1 MTVEAR
7 TVVDVLD
14 QAALDVL
21 PVAVFICDAPAGT
34 IVRWNRCAIE
44 LCGRELRHHESFSGL
59 LRDVTVSHERMSTPT
74 SSDPIA
80 AAIRDGRPLRNIEA
94 VLGPVGRP
102 GAIRVSV
109 CSNPVHDAN
118 GQTTG
123 AIAVCHAVGRMET
136 DGAPQLDERRLT
148 LALEAGKLGWWELD
162 LETRQLRS
170 SPQCRANHGV
180 SPDTDVTERRH
191 MEHALRD
198 SEERFHTL
206 ADNIAQLAWMADETG
221 WIFWYNRRWLEYT
234 GKTLEEMQGW
244 GWQQVH
250 HPDHVE
256 AVVQKIRHCFESGE
270 AWEDTFPLRAKDG
283 TYGWFLSRALPI
295 RDAQGRITRW
305 FGTNTDVS
313 DQRRAEDALL
323 DCDRRKDE
331 FLALLGHELRTPL
344 APIIAAAR
352 LLQLTGPP
360 NPRLEKIRGTIVRQA
375 EHMTKLIEDLLDVGR
390 ITTGMLRLEKRR
402 VALNAILGQA
412 VEASAPLIERRRHTI
427 AVSMADTPVY
437 LDVDAGRIVQVICN
451 LLNNAAKYMEEGR
464 RIELSGAQQSGLA
477 IIRVRDE
484 GVGIAPEMLNRIFD
498 RFVQVGTSTYRS
510 DGGLGVG
517 LSLVKSL
524 IERHG
529 GTVEARSQGI
539 GTGSEFIVCLP
550 VHAEKEVT
558 A

>member
-1 MTVEAR
+1 
-7 TVVDVLD
+7 
-14 QAALDVL
+14 
-21 PVAVFICDAPAGT
+21 
-34 IVRWNRCAIE
+34 
-44 LCGRELRHHESFSGL
+44 
-59 LRDVTVSHERMSTPT
+59 
-74 SSDPIA
+74 
-80 AAIRDGRPLRNIEA
+80 

-109 CSNPVHDAN
+109 CSNPVHDAH

-136 DGAPQLDERRLT
+136 DGALQLDERRLT
-148 LALEAGKLGWWELD
+148 LALEAGKLGCWELD

-498 RFVQVGTSTYRS
+498 RFVQIGTSTYRS

-550 VHAEKEVT
+550 VNAENEVT